1 MISIHAPAKGAT
13 LRRMLRSLPL
23 HFNPRSREGSD
34 CADTDPW
41 AMLKQISIHAP
52 AKGATKTGGYTPEKR
67 RISIHAPA
75 KGATLYPRLIYI
87 YSQFQSTL
95 PRRERRLLF
104 LPPPVSHDFNPRSRE
119 GSDTLIDGQVKAFEI
134 SIHAPAKGATLFAAY
149 CFFFF
154 RNFNP
159 RSREGSDDG
168 KGYFRPAE
176 DISIHAPA
184 KGATPLLSRFP
195 TSL

>member
-52 AKGATKTGGYTPEKR
+52 AKGAT
-67 RISIHAPA
+67 
-75 KGATLYPRLIYI
+75 LYPRLIYI

-95 PRRERRLLF
+95 PRKERRLLF